1 MGIYYL
7 FDRIISMK
15 FKIEI
20 QYKQPP
26 WFSTTA
32 EADTKSHAEQLAITH
47 ARQNGFKAKPKKI
60 IVKEIE

>member
-1 MGIYYL
+1 MR
-7 FDRIISMK
+7 FS
-15 FKIEI
+15 IEI

-32 EADTKSHAEQLAITH
+32 EANTKSHAEQLALAH

-60 IVKEIE
+60 IVKEIKE